1 MTRDGACSLRRR
13 HRSVVPLRES
23 GAEARRMPGRTLVGA
38 AAAAGLA
45 LLAFGEL
52 QAWLASRADY
62 PRPTERREGP
72 AKRREGPAERSSG
85 PEDGPGGGPGTG
97 EDVVL
102 VLGYPARRD
111 GSPGFLQRWR
121 TRIAR
126 RSAPPGALFVFTGG
140 AVHGDVPEAVTMAQ
154 YARRLGIRSDRIAL
168 ETRATST
175 RENLSLSLPWLAD
188 ARTIRIASN
197 TAHARRARRY
207 LRDLD
212 PVLFA
217 RLRPTSD
224 FRVLELGPLR
234 LALTFYDFV
243 AGRVAARRPWVRE
256 STAHRR
262 ENGV

>member
-1 MTRDGACSLRRR
+1 
-13 HRSVVPLRES
+13 
-23 GAEARRMPGRTLVGA
+23 MPGRTLIAA

-62 PRPTERREGP
+62 PRP
-72 AKRREGPAERSSG
+72 AERSEG

-256 STAHRR
+256 VRPAARLPRWPSR
-262 ENGV
+262 